1 LYPVGVNELSRLET
15 ARRAGVGVEDLDLMV
30 DLGLLFPDADHRFAV
45 SDVRKA
51 GFLSS
56 LRSGGLPLDAVAVEM
71 KKGHLSLDFLDD
83 PVFEHFS
90 ALSPLTFKELS
101 KRTGVPVESLMVIRE
116 AIGSAVPESTDRVRE
131 TELAIVPLIEAQLA
145 SGYPREVIERSLRTL
160 GDNLRTFVEAE
171 ADDFR
176 AYVIDPV
183 DDRPG
188 EEISA
193 AAAAAA
199 ARMAGPTDQ
208 AILAVH
214 RAQQVHAWTANIIG
228 GFEHDLARAGLLVRV
243 ETPPAMCFLDLTGY
257 TRLTAEHGDRAAAE
271 LADRL
276 RRLVQRTS
284 VHHGGRPVKWLGD
297 GVMFW
302 FRDPGRGVV
311 AALEMADSVVAAG
324 MPPAHVGLDAGA
336 VLFQDG
342 DYYGQTVNTASRI
355 AEYARPGEV
364 LVSQAVVDASAG
376 APIEFTEIGPVEL
389 KGVTGVVRLHVARTG

>member
-1 LYPVGVNELSRLET
+1 VGVHSRLET
-15 ARRAGVGVEDLDLMV
+15 ARRAGVGVDDLDLMT
-30 DLGLLFPDADHRFAV
+30 DLGLLVPDEDDHFTA

-56 LRSGGLPLDAVAVEM
+56 LMSGGLPLDAVAAEM
-71 KKGHLSLDFLDD
+71 QRGHLSTDFLDD

-90 ALSPLTFKELS
+90 ALSPLTFEDLS
-101 KRTGVPVESLMVIRE
+101 ARTGLPVESLMVIRE
-116 AIGSAVPESTDRVRE
+116 AIGSAIPDPTDRVRE

-145 SGYPREVIERSLRTL
+145 SGYPLEVVERSLRTM
-160 GDNLRTFVEAE
+160 GDNLRTFVLAE

-176 AYVIDPV
+176 AYVIEPV
-183 DDRPG
+183 SDRPG
-188 EEISA
+188 VEISA
-193 AAAAAA
+193 AAATAV
-199 ARMAGPTDQ
+199 ARLAGPNDQ
-208 AILAVH
+208 ALLAVH
-214 RAQQVHAWTANIIG
+214 RAQQMHAWTANILA
-228 GFEHDLARAGLLVRV
+228 GFEHDLATAGLLVRM

-257 TRLTAEHGDRAAAE
+257 TRLTAERGDRAAAE

-284 VHHGGRPVKWLGD
+284 VQHGGRPVKWLGD

-311 AALEMADSVVAAG
+311 AALEMADGVVAAG
-324 MPPAHVGLDAGA
+324 MPPAHVGLHAGP

-342 DYYGQTVNTASRI
+342 DYYGQTVNMASRI
-355 AEYARPGEV
+355 ADYARPGEV

-376 APIEFTEIGPVEL
+376 APVGFSEIGPVEL
-389 KGVTGVVRLHVARTG
+389 KGVTGTVRLHVARKG